1 MSDVSYHLD
10 HTFLLGFFLQYIPHV
25 VKGGKHVFAR
35 YAVIFS
41 VAIVWL
47 YAFFLTIGGA
57 YNGVGTNTQR
67 S

>member
-1 MSDVSYHLD
+1 M
-10 HTFLLGFFLQYIPHV
+10 PHV
-25 VKGGKHVFAR
+25 IKGGKHVFVR

-57 YNGVGTNTQR
+57 YNGDGVNTQISCRTDR
-67 S
+67 SGLISSAPW